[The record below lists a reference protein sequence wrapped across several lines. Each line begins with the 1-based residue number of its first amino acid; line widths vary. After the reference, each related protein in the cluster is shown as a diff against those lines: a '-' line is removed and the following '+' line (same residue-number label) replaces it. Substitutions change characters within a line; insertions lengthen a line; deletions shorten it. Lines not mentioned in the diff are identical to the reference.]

1 MEKGQEAISGPAQG
15 DQVSIKC
22 CMGSVSGGLGVEA
35 SIGSGHGI
43 WIPAYLGMYQAQDHD
58 QGQEQVPR

>member
-22 CMGSVSGGLGVEA
+22 CMGSISGGLGVEA
-35 SIGSGHGI
+35 SIGSGYGYGYG
-43 WIPAYLGMYQAQDHD
+43 YLRTL
-58 QGQEQVPR
+58 VCTRPRT